1 MVRQIASPKGDKENR
16 MAYKRVLSRREK
28 EARHLRW
35 MTFMVWVQVA
45 VVVAFG
51 VIAIVVF
58 KL

>member
-1 MVRQIASPKGDKENR
+1 